1 MKHER
6 GYGFLIKWLV
16 VLGDVFVLNSIFLL
30 VYFWTESYGL
40 LDFAGKLKIV
50 ILLLNFCYLFTLYF
64 VPVKIDIPVL
74 YTDKV
79 VQRSLSL
86 VALHAILF
94 ITCLAFLDIN
104 LDDFPTKFLVVYY
117 IVLFILFSLWRILAR
132 EALKRYRR
140 IGRNFKRVVII
151 GAGKN
156 GMDLYTEMKKEMA
169 YGYQVLGF
177 FDDNILLKNSLP
189 NYLGMTHDVE
199 EYVQEYSVDEI
210 YCTLPNSQDE
220 KIVRLLNFSEKNMV
234 RFYIVPEFYRY
245 LKKRMTLEN
254 IESLP
259 VMMVRSEPLQ
269 YIHNRLIKRIFDIFF
284 SLIFLLTVF
293 PVCYLI
299 FGLLIK
305 LSSPGPVFFKQLRT
319 GIYGKDF
326 YCYKFRSMKLNE
338 DADEKQAEKDDPRT
352 TRIGEFL
359 RKTNLDEIP
368 QFYNALKGDMSIVGP
383 RPHMLK
389 HTELYSMLI
398 DKYMVRHLIKPG
410 ITGWAQ
416 VNGCRGE
423 TKMVEQMEQRVRLD
437 VWYLENWSFL
447 LDLKIVI
454 VTIINMFRGEKN
466 AY

>member
-1 MKHER
+1 MKQAR

-16 VLGDVFVLNSIFLL
+16 VFGDLFVLNSMFILA
-30 VYFWTESYGL
+30 YFWTKTDGL
-40 LDFAGKLKIV
+40 PDFAGKLKIV
-50 ILLLNFCYLFTLYF
+50 ILLLNFCYLFSLYF
-64 VPVKIDIPVL
+64 VPVKIDVPVL

-86 VALHAILF
+86 MAFHAI
-94 ITCLAFLDIN
+94 IYIACLAFLDIDSN
-104 LDDFPTKFLVVYY
+104 DFPTKFLVVYY
-117 IVLFILFSLWRILAR
+117 IILFVLFSLWRIFAR

-156 GMDLYTEMKKEMA
+156 GMDLYAELKKEMA

-177 FDDNILLKNSLP
+177 FDDNLLLKHTLP
-189 NYLGMTHDVE
+189 NYLGMTHEIE
-199 EYVQEYSVDEI
+199 EYVLENSVDEI

-245 LKKRMTLEN
+245 LKKKMTLEN

-269 YIHNRLIKRIFDIFF
+269 YVHNRMIKRTFDIFF
-284 SLIFLLTVF
+284 SLTFLLTVF
-293 PVCYLI
+293 PVCYLV
-299 FGLLIK
+299 FGMLIK
-305 LSSPGPVFFKQLRT
+305 LSSRGPIFFKQLRT

-326 YCYKFRSMKLNE
+326 YCYKFRSMKMNV

-352 TRIGEFL
+352 TWIGEFL
-359 RKTNLDEIP
+359 RRTNLDETP

-416 VNGCRGE
+416 VNGYRGE
-423 TKMVEQMEQRVRLD
+423 TKMVEQMEQRVRMD
-437 VWYLENWSFL
+437 VWYLENWTFL
-447 LDLKIVI
+447 LDLKIVV
-454 VTIINMFRGEKN
+454 VTIFNMFKGEKN